1 MLSFHK
7 YDHPVHLLGFCD
19 GSDEKS
25 LLYKYTWKRSLDLHH
40 TSNDLTW
47 TRCLKI
53 YVGMS
58 CGIDHLHNLAGTK
71 FKRIAS

>member
-25 LLYKYTWKRSLDLHH
+25 LLYKYTWKRSLDAM
-40 TSNDLTW
+40 
-47 TRCLKI
+47 I
-53 YVGMS
+53 
-58 CGIDHLHNLAGTK
+58 
-71 FKRIAS
+71 